1 LIVMEDQDMH
11 RTWVLLEG
19 WAFRYKSFEDGRRQ
33 VLNYMLPGDII
44 GLYSVMLR
52 SSDYEVEAI
61 CGGQCSCA
69 TCHVYVGD
77 DWTAQVGGPSDEER
91 ELLEELDSFKD
102 TSRLSCQIE
111 FSDALDGLTVEIA
124 PEE

>member
-1 LIVMEDQDMH
+1 MATINVIDRDGEESKFDAEAGVSVMEN
-11 RTWVLLEG
+11 LKE
-19 WAFRYKSFEDGRRQ
+19 
-33 VLNYMLPGDII
+33 N
-44 GLYSVMLR
+44 
-52 SSDYEVEAI
+52 DYDLEAI

-77 DWTAQVGGPSDEER
+77 DWTEQVGGPSDEER
-91 ELLEELDSFKD
+91 ELLEELESFKD

-111 FSDALDGLTVEIA
+111 LSDAVDGPTVRIA